1 MLWLTKDP
9 LLSAAVA
16 DPKSGWNWDRYP
28 GSQPHMSYF
37 YFQFHVKYTG
47 RLRNVPDVTQQL
59 VADLLC
65 LIVTKS
71 VFFCL

>member
-1 MLWLTKDP
+1 
-9 LLSAAVA
+9 
-16 DPKSGWNWDRYP
+16 
-28 GSQPHMSYF
+28 MSYF